1 LCKAA
6 FVKKSLATD
15 AGLSVVMPNTFHD
28 PDDMFSPSKDLELII
43 NKAETAG
50 PAFALA
56 RRAIPKNSLEVT
68 QSGFRLGSGPI
79 NFIDSRFL

>member
-1 LCKAA
+1 LCKAG

-15 AGLSVVMPNTFHD
+15 AGLSVVMSNTSHD

-50 PAFALA
+50 PAFA
-56 RRAIPKNSLEVT
+56 
-68 QSGFRLGSGPI
+68 
-79 NFIDSRFL
+79 